1 MITQTD
7 IQKKIEA
14 ALLGAHVRVYDLT
27 GTSDHYQVTV
37 VSQQFEGKTMI
48 DQHRLVKT
56 IFDKDI
62 ASGELHA
69 LSLKTFTPQ
78 EWAKKEALT

>member
-1 MITQTD
+1 MISQNE
-7 IQKKIEA
+7 IQKRIEEKLA
-14 ALLGAHVRVYDLT
+14 GASVRVVDLT
-27 GTSDHYQVTV
+27 GTSDHYQVMIMCP
-37 VSQQFEGKTMI
+37 QFEGKSMI
-48 DQHRLVKT
+48 DQHRLVKS

-78 EWAKKEALT
+78 EWAKRGES

>member
-1 MITQTD
+1 MINPNE
-7 IQKKIEA
+7 IQKRLKEK
-14 ALLGAHVRVYDLT
+14 LTGAEVQVHDLT
-27 GTSDHYQVTV
+27 GTSDHFQVLV
-37 VSQQFEGKTMI
+37 ICQQFEGKSMI
-48 DQHRLVKT
+48 DQHRMVKT

-78 EWAKKEALT
+78 EWAKRGGI